1 MYLHVLYRAKF
12 EVNIIIK
19 KWISCFYI
27 HPIINLLTD
36 MNKAKMGKWN
46 ADSKFTSY
54 SGTIYM
60 IEVIGSIPMFT
71 SLHKKHTYSWYGWI
85 VFWDWLF
92 ESHHRHLFHTWVIPL
107 YLEATREAH
116 VWNKCLWVLPT
127 CICFERQCWLL
138 IHIYLPAAC
147 ANPCN
152 TSVLFRITPHATCN
166 ENVKC

>member
-71 SLHKKHTYSWYGWI
+71 SLHKNHTYSWYGWI

-92 ESHHRHLFHTWVIPL
+92 WVPPQAPVSYMGHSSLLRSNEGRPMYETSAFES
-107 YLEATREAH
+107 YLH
-116 VWNKCLWVLPT
+116 V
-127 CICFERQCWLL
+127 
-138 IHIYLPAAC
+138 
-147 ANPCN
+147 
-152 TSVLFRITPHATCN
+152 SVLKDNTGC
-166 ENVKC
+166 